1 MHELRV
7 MAAPQLARNIPG
19 IFAEC
24 SLSVAM
30 FGTSLEHLG
39 NMLKE
44 KIFLKVLDGKFVFVI
59 KVYDLIL
66 ANVDLLANSSNNKVM
81 FPEYLRNIPRMTV
94 SKIFQGYPQ
103 NILKLR
109 KYF

>member
-1 MHELRV
+1 MEIGWSSQHQLPLVGDNSLIHELRV

-30 FGTSLEHLG
+30 FVTSWEHLG

-44 KIFLKVLDGKFVFVI
+44 KIF
-59 KVYDLIL
+59 
-66 ANVDLLANSSNNKVM
+66 
-81 FPEYLRNIPRMTV
+81 
-94 SKIFQGYPQ
+94 
-103 NILKLR
+103 
-109 KYF
+109 

>member
-19 IFAEC
+19 IFAEY

-44 KIFLKVLDGKFVFVI
+44 KIF
-59 KVYDLIL
+59 
-66 ANVDLLANSSNNKVM
+66 
-81 FPEYLRNIPRMTV
+81 
-94 SKIFQGYPQ
+94 
-103 NILKLR
+103 
-109 KYF
+109 